1 MNKIGICGH
10 YGGNKICLDGQTIK
24 TKIVTEELE
33 KIYKIKKVD
42 TFNGKKRI
50 IKILFN
56 LLLLLKN
63 CENIII
69 LPAHNSLKV
78 FVPFL
83 VFFNKIFNRKLHYI
97 VIGGWLSEYISKRK
111 YLEKSLKKFNYIYVE
126 TSMMK
131 ISLEK
136 QGFKNIVIM
145 PNCKK
150 LKILHENELIYNISK
165 PYKLCTFSRVIREKG
180 IEDAIEAVKFIN
192 EKLKEEICI
201 LDIYGQIDDNYR
213 EDFEKIMKKF
223 PEYIHY
229 KGMISYDNSVDVLK
243 NYLALLFPT
252 RYYTEGIPG
261 TIIDAYAAGIPVIFS
276 FWENYKDIIIENET
290 GLGYEFKN
298 IDALKETLE
307 KIIFQAEKLN
317 LMKIKCL
324 RKAKNYSPDKI
335 IKILIKNL

>member
-10 YGGNKICLDGQTIK
+10 YGGSKICLDGQTIK
-24 TKIVTEELE
+24 TKIITEELE

-63 CENIII
+63 CENVII
-69 LPAHNSLKV
+69 LPAHNSLKI

-83 VFFNKIFNRKLHYI
+83 LFFNKIFNRKLHYI
-97 VIGGWLSEYISKRK
+97 VIGGWLSECISKRK
-111 YLEKSLKKFNYIYVE
+111 YLEKFLKKFNYIYVE

-131 ISLEK
+131 TSLEK
-136 QGFKNIVIM
+136 QGFKNIIIM

-150 LKILHENELIYNISK
+150 LKTLHENELVYNVSK
-165 PYKLCTFSRVIREKG
+165 PYKLCTFSRVIKEKG

-192 EKLKEEICI
+192 EKLKEKIYT
-201 LDIYGQIDDNYR
+201 LDIYGQIDENYR
-213 EDFEKIMKKF
+213 EDFEKVMKKS
-223 PEYIHY
+223 PEYIQY
-229 KGMISYDNSVDVLK
+229 RGMISYGNSVDVLK
-243 NYLALLFPT
+243 NYLVLLFPT
-252 RYYTEGIPG
+252 HYYTEGIPG

-298 IDALKETLE
+298 IDGLKETLE
-307 KIIFQAEKLN
+307 KTIFQVEKLN
-317 LMKIKCL
+317 SMKIRCL
-324 RKAKNYSPDKI
+324 KEVKNYSPEEI

>member
-24 TKIVTEELE
+24 TKIITEELE
-33 KIYKIKKVD
+33 KICKIKKVD

-50 IKILFN
+50 IKILLS

-83 VFFNKIFNRKLHYI
+83 VFFNKIFKRRLHYI

-111 YLEKSLKKFNYIYVE
+111 YLEKFLKKFNYIYVE

-131 ISLEK
+131 TSLEK
-136 QGFKNIVIM
+136 QGFKNIIIM

-150 LKILHENELIYNISK
+150 LKTLHENELVYNVSK
-165 PYKLCTFSRVIREKG
+165 PYKLCTFSRVIKEKG

-192 EKLKEEICI
+192 EKLKEKIYT
-201 LDIYGQIDDNYR
+201 LDIYGQIDENYR
-213 EDFEKIMKKF
+213 EDFEKVMKKS
-223 PEYIHY
+223 PEYIQY
-229 KGMISYDNSVDVLK
+229 RGMISYGNSVDVLK

-324 RKAKNYSPDKI
+324 SKAKNYSPDKI